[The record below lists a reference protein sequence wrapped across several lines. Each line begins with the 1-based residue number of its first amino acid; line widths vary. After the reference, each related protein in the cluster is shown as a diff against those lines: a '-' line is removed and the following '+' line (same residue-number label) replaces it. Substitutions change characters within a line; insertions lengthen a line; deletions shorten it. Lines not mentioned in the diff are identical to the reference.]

1 MLLLLKM
8 MKSTFMTSTCNPI
21 YKGYLLKMAQGNRIM
36 LSLLVKSQKLIIA
49 YHIGTATW
57 PVMSDSCQSTVR
69 RRFVRI
75 EIQLYHK
82 CLVVELYI
90 YIYINPVNIFLFKAN
105 TRNTRKR
112 YEICS
117 KVPIKI
123 PERRQWR
130 LNNLFAENKRGK
142 CGVEWSSFSI
152 GKLTYLFL

>member
-1 MLLLLKM
+1 
-8 MKSTFMTSTCNPI
+8 MTSTCNPI

-57 PVMSDSCQSTVR
+57 PVMSDSCQSTIR

-90 YIYINPVNIFLFKAN
+90 YIYKP
-105 TRNTRKR
+105 
-112 YEICS
+112 S
-117 KVPIKI
+117 
-123 PERRQWR
+123 
-130 LNNLFAENKRGK
+130 
-142 CGVEWSSFSI
+142 
-152 GKLTYLFL
+152 